1 EDLRRW
7 FIQQEMDL
15 LRFRFSIL
23 PKDKVQN
30 FLQDS
35 HLHFE
40 AISDEE
46 KILREQDII
55 ASSPSLSGVKWESE
69 SVYKIPFA
77 DALDLFKGRKV
88 YLEDGLAYV
97 PLKDIVAI
105 ILNEFRATLS
115 KALALTLPTRM
126 CMCFVLGL
134 LFLTVAKTMLASD
147 SQRFRL
153 VCLQSAGIKE
163 ETCTT
168 NFLWLLKSFCLLF
181 SVLEHYME
189 SFDDAKMGRR
199 QCKSAYNIIKN
210 KTTPES
216 SPQPT
221 PKSDYCNADKAE
233 ENDLKKSLMKM
244 LEEAFEEKM
253 KNVSKEIGENTNKK
267 LEEINKEIEE
277 KKSKKL
283 EEMNN
288 EIEEKKNKK
297 LEEMNN
303 EIEEKKNKRVEEMN
317 KEIEE
322 KRNKKLQELDKEI
335 EEKINKKL
343 KEMNK
348 EIEEKT
354 NKKLEEINKVI
365 EEKTNKKM
373 EDLKKV
379 LKESQD
385 NQQKTIK
392 HMKETTQDIKIEIE
406 KLKKTLSEGM
416 LEIEKLSKRS
426 GNTDASITNR
436 IQEMEDR
443 ISNVEDTI
451 EEIDSTVKENTKTK
465 KAIKQ
470 NVQEIWDT
478 MKRPNIR
485 IIGIEEGEEYQLKGT
500 ENIFNKIIEENF
512 PNLKKEPPIKIQEA
526 YRTPNRLDPQKKSS
540 RHIII
545 KTLNIQ
551 NKERI
556 LRAAKEKGQLTYK
569 GRPIRITPDFSMETL
584 QARRSWSD
592 IIQTLRDHR
601 CQPRIIY
608 PAKLSI
614 TIDGVNK
621 TFQDKT
627 RFEQYLST
635 NPALQ
640 KALEGRFQP
649 KEPRYTHENKGN
661 R

>member
-1 EDLRRW
+1 
-7 FIQQEMDL
+7 
-15 LRFRFSIL
+15 
-23 PKDKVQN
+23 
-30 FLQDS
+30 
-35 HLHFE
+35 
-40 AISDEE
+40 
-46 KILREQDII
+46 
-55 ASSPSLSGVKWESE
+55 
-69 SVYKIPFA
+69 
-77 DALDLFKGRKV
+77 
-88 YLEDGLAYV
+88 
-97 PLKDIVAI
+97 
-105 ILNEFRATLS
+105 
-115 KALALTLPTRM
+115 
-126 CMCFVLGL
+126 
-134 LFLTVAKTMLASD
+134 
-147 SQRFRL
+147 
-153 VCLQSAGIKE
+153 
-163 ETCTT
+163 
-168 NFLWLLKSFCLLF
+168 
-181 SVLEHYME
+181 
-189 SFDDAKMGRR
+189 
-199 QCKSAYNIIKN
+199 
-210 KTTPES
+210 
-216 SPQPT
+216 
-221 PKSDYCNADKAE
+221 
-233 ENDLKKSLMKM
+233 
-244 LEEAFEEKM
+244 
-253 KNVSKEIGENTNKK
+253 
-267 LEEINKEIEE
+267 
-277 KKSKKL
+277 
-283 EEMNN
+283 
-288 EIEEKKNKK
+288 
-297 LEEMNN
+297 
-303 EIEEKKNKRVEEMN
+303 MN
-317 KEIEE
+317 KE
-322 KRNKKLQELDKEI
+322 N
-335 EEKINKKL
+335 
-343 KEMNK
+343 
-348 EIEEKT
+348 
-354 NKKLEEINKVI
+354 

-392 HMKETTQDIKIEIE
+392 HMKETTQDIKIETE

-540 RHIII
+540 HHIII

-649 KEPRYTHENKGN
+649 KETRYTHENKGN